1 MKILIRILKY
11 LAPYKWQ
18 LVFVYAALFIGMG
31 FQLLIPQLLARAIDN
46 GIAEQDLGYLTRIT
60 LFIVGSAIAQGIF
73 MFIRSYG
80 TNSLAERVGNDLR
93 NELYD
98 AFQAQSF
105 TFYDRAQSGQLMSRA
120 TEDINNIRGMM
131 MFAMRAIVQ
140 TIGMVI
146 IISIIVLREDWL
158 LGLVALSTVP
168 IMLVWSARFSVTIRP
183 IFLKVQEQFGV
194 MTSALQENVA
204 GGRVVRSFAQE
215 KAESDRFEDELD
227 ELFVRNMR
235 AAKKFSFSFPM
246 TIAAN
251 ALSVAG
257 VIWVGGWMVINGR
270 ISIGTLVA
278 FERYTTMLQDPV
290 RWLGFVVNRIARAIA
305 SGERIFEIL
314 DAKPAVENPA
324 DAAPIDMQGHVE
336 FDNVTFKYRKR
347 GAEALSNVSFEAQPD
362 QITALVG
369 PTGSGKSSVIALI
382 PRFYD
387 ADSGTVKI
395 DGRDVRD
402 IDLDSLRNQVGIVM
416 QDSFLF
422 SMTIREN
429 IAYGKPD
436 ATFEEVKAA
445 AVAAQAHDFILNQE
459 EGYDTVVGERG
470 VTLSG
475 GQKQRLSIARALLI
489 DPRILILDD
498 ATASVDS
505 ETEHEI
511 QEALR
516 TLMKGRTSIVIAS
529 RLSTVRDA
537 DQILVFEDGEITQR
551 GTHNSL
557 ISEEGFYSEL
567 WTLQQEDAAD
577 LVVESDGS
585 ADGDRRPEEQIPPTE
600 STEQDEDVPPADEA
614 AAVDGSDAV
623 GTRSNRATSTVDQT
637 DAGVTVPGDDDD
649 NAPGPSPADRRRAS
663 GEED

>member
-1 MKILIRILKY
+1 MKILVRILKY

-18 LVFVYAALFIGMG
+18 LIFVYAALFIGMG
-31 FQLLIPQLLARAIDN
+31 FHLLIPQLLANAIDH
-46 GIAEQDLGYLTRIT
+46 GILDRDLGYLTRT
-60 LFIVGSAIAQGIF
+60 ALFIIGSAVAQGIF

-80 TNSLAERVGNDLR
+80 TNALAERVGNDLR

-98 AFQAQSF
+98 SLQAQSF

-120 TEDINNIRGMM
+120 TDDINNIRGML
-131 MFAMRAIVQ
+131 MFSLRAIVQ

-146 IISIIVLREDWL
+146 FIGVIVIREDWL

-168 IMLVWSARFSVTIRP
+168 IMLIWSARFSVSIRP
-183 IFLKVQEQFGV
+183 MFLKVQQQFGV
-194 MTSALQENVA
+194 MTSTLQENVA
-204 GGRVVRSFAQE
+204 GGRVVRAFAQE

-227 ELFVRNMR
+227 ELFVRNMV

-257 VIWVGGWMVINGR
+257 VIWVGAWMVINGR
-270 ISIGTLVA
+270 ISVGTLVA
-278 FERYTTMLQDPV
+278 FERYTAMLQDPV

-314 DAKPAVENPA
+314 DGKPNIQNQPG
-324 DAAPIDMQGHVE
+324 AAPLEMQGHVA
-336 FDNVTFKYRKR
+336 FRDVSFQYRKR
-347 GAEALSNVSFEAQPD
+347 GAEALSHVSFEAHPN

-369 PTGSGKSSVIALI
+369 PTGSGKSSVIGLI

-387 ADSGTVKI
+387 ANSGAVTI
-395 DGRDVRD
+395 DGRDVRE
-402 IDLDSLRNQVGIVM
+402 IDLDSLRGQVGIVM

-429 IAYGKPD
+429 IAYGNPN
-436 ATFEEVKAA
+436 ATFEQVEAA
-445 AVAAQAHDFILNQE
+445 AKAAQAHDFILNQE
-459 EGYDTVVGERG
+459 EGYDTVIGERG

-511 QEALR
+511 QVAMR
-516 TLMKGRTSIVIAS
+516 NLMTGRTSIVIAQ

-537 DQILVFEDGEITQR
+537 DQILVFEEGEITQR
-551 GTHNSL
+551 GTHETL
-557 ISEEGFYSEL
+557 LDEEGFYAEL
-567 WTLQQEDAAD
+567 WKLQQEDAAD
-577 LVVESDGS
+577 LIVENDESDGIEES
-585 ADGDRRPEEQIPPTE
+585 GSVDPRGRQPEEQIPPTD
-600 STEQDEDVPPADEA
+600 STEADKSGSVDPRGRLEEPAALSPTQGDATGDQASEP
-614 AAVDGSDAV
+614 GSEV
-623 GTRSNRATSTVDQT
+623 KKSTT
-637 DAGVTVPGDDDD
+637 
-649 NAPGPSPADRRRAS
+649 S
-663 GEED
+663 GEDD

>member
-1 MKILIRILKY
+1 MKILVRILKY

-31 FQLLIPQLLARAIDN
+31 FQLLIPQLLATAIDD
-46 GIAEQDLGYLTRIT
+46 GILEQDLGYLTRMA

-80 TNSLAERVGNDLR
+80 TNALAERVGNDLR

-98 AFQAQSF
+98 SFQAQSF

-146 IISIIVLREDWL
+146 FIAIIVLREDWL

-168 IMLVWSARFSVTIRP
+168 IMLIWSARFSVTIRP
-183 IFLKVQEQFGV
+183 MFLKVQEQFGV

-246 TIAAN
+246 TIGAN

-270 ISIGTLVA
+270 ISLGTLVA
-278 FERYTTMLQDPV
+278 FERYTAMLQDPV

-305 SGERIFEIL
+305 SAERIFEIL
-314 DAKPAVENPA
+314 DAKPAVQNPA
-324 DAAPIDMQGHVE
+324 DARPIDMKGKVE
-336 FDNVTFKYRKR
+336 FKNVTFKYRKR
-347 GAEALSNVSFEAQPD
+347 GAEALSNVSFEAHPD

-369 PTGSGKSSVIALI
+369 PTGSGKSSVIGLI

-387 ADSGTVKI
+387 ANSGSVFI
-395 DGRDVRD
+395 DGIDVRE

-429 IAYGKPD
+429 IAYGSPN

-459 EGYDTVVGERG
+459 EGYDTVIGERG

-511 QEALR
+511 QLAMRE
-516 TLMKGRTSIVIAS
+516 LMKGRTSIVIAS

-537 DQILVFEDGEITQR
+537 DQVLVFEDGEITQR
-551 GTHNSL
+551 GNHESL
-557 ISEEGFYSEL
+557 ITEDGFYAEL
-567 WTLQQEDAAD
+567 WKLQQDDASDLIIEAD
-577 LVVESDGS
+577 D
-585 ADGDRRPEEQIPPTE
+585 ADPDGDRRPEEQIPPTDSSAAHE
-600 STEQDEDVPPADEA
+600 AD
-614 AAVDGSDAV
+614 AVDGNDAV
-623 GTRSNRATSTVDQT
+623 GTRANRSTTTVDTT
-637 DAGVTVPGDDDD
+637 DAGATIPGDENVVKPKDK
-649 NAPGPSPADRRRAS
+649 SRTS
-663 GEED
+663 GEDD